1 MNLTNEQKR
10 TILADAPMG
19 ATHYSQGPT
28 YYCGLACCAFSH
40 YRINGDNAYYWAN
53 YECAFKKCSNSEEW
67 KSKRLLTLGSLQKEV
82 DAEDKAVNT
91 ARFNQ
96 CVQELSEAAWMNNGE
111 PQYYDI
117 YKRSYRDMQEAE
129 KRKVLAGSEWQNG
142 DKCLTPMKKKA
153 TVLGKTPRGSVAIL
167 IDGTMDDFRA
177 YFAKDLTHPDAEEQK
192 AVKELDEKAAELC
205 KARCDAFGYT
215 FDWDAL
221 PEDKKQGYRNMIK
234 AGVVLNEEA
243 AK

>member
-10 TILADAPMG
+10 KILNDAPIGMTHAMIKIGAPILTVDYAHKKDYGDRVAYMDNMG
-19 ATHYSQGPT
+19 FYFELFHWDAKKLDDLQGEVS
-28 YYCGLACCAFSH
+28 A
-40 YRINGDNAYYWAN
+40 
-53 YECAFKKCSNSEEW
+53 EE
-67 KSKRLLTLGSLQKEV
+67 V
-82 DAEDKAVNT
+82 A
-91 ARFNQ
+91 
-96 CVQELSEAAWMNNGE
+96 
-111 PQYYDI
+111 
-117 YKRSYRDMQEAE
+117 QEAE
-129 KRKVLAGSEWQNG
+129 KRRVLAGSEWQNG

-205 KARCDAFGYT
+205 KARCDAFGYA

-234 AGVVLNEEA
+234 AGVVVNA
-243 AK
+243 